1 MEDMME
7 KDKSMM
13 KEGRMADEKNGI
25 DKGSEM
31 AMGGMT
37 GMMKMCAEAKM
48 EDLMKK
54 GHSKSEAKTMGAE
67 MAKSGKH
74 AA

>member
-1 MEDMME
+1 MEGMTE
-7 KDKSMM
+7 KDK
-13 KEGRMADEKNGI
+13 G
-25 DKGSEM
+25 
-31 AMGGMT
+31 AMGKDHEMEMGVMS